1 MSAGVA
7 SVAAKV
13 PPMPRPASVMDSS
26 ASAPFTLDIA
36 DPGDATGQAVSGGKA
51 PISKPAPDVA
61 TTGKDASVKG
71 ASAAKPIDGG
81 MMAWLLSVLAPTPTA
96 GSVPVETPSES
107 GDAAES
113 AQNLSGA
120 QSDAVNLPKAAVKGA
135 LADVAPAQASRDLSA
150 DPAMLLPAA
159 SAGPRSGADTADEGA
174 QPDAPA
180 TPAVALKE
188 LSHSISSRQLQLAD
202 SNVPQ
207 APDPDPAAAAA
218 GSAAGTSS
226 FARTLAASVA
236 DPGSSVSPATSHID
250 QSPDHPEW
258 PLALADQVQWQLG
271 HEVQEARLEL
281 HPRDLGSVQVQV
293 RITSEGAEVRFA
305 ATHPQ
310 AREALAVAM
319 PQLRALLV
327 GDGLLTT
334 QTHVGSQSSWQSSN
348 QAPHSPQLPLGVG
361 GAAADEE
368 EAPIMT
374 RVVRVGLIDDFA

>member
-1 MSAGVA
+1 VA
-7 SVAAKV
+7 LVAAQVV
-13 PPMPRPASVMDSS
+13 PVPRPAAATDSS
-26 ASAPFTLDIA
+26 ASAAFTLDIA
-36 DPGDATGQAVSGGKA
+36 DSGDAAGPAMSSGKA
-51 PISKPAPDVA
+51 SISKPVPAA
-61 TTGKDASVKG
+61 SATGKDALAKG
-71 ASAAKPIDGG
+71 ASGAKPVDGG
-81 MMAWLLSVLAPTPTA
+81 LMAWLLSVLAPAPA
-96 GSVPVETPSES
+96 ETPAAS

-113 AQNLSGA
+113 AAAPSLSGA
-120 QSDAVNLPKAAVKGA
+120 QSDAANSPKAAGKGA
-135 LADVAPAQASRDLSA
+135 PAAAAPAQTSRDLSA
-150 DPAMLLPAA
+150 DPAVLLPAA
-159 SAGPRSGADTADEGA
+159 SAGPRSGADAADDDV
-174 QPDAPA
+174 QPDAPT

-188 LSHSISSRQLQLAD
+188 LTHSAASQQLQMAA
-202 SNVPQ
+202 SNLPP
-207 APDPDPAAAAA
+207 APDPAAA

-226 FARTLAASVA
+226 FERTLAASFA
-236 DPGSSVSPATSHID
+236 DPGSSGSPAAPHVV

-310 AREALAVAM
+310 AREALAAAM

-348 QAPHSPQLPLGVG
+348 QAPHSPQVPPGAG

-368 EAPIMT
+368 EATAMT